1 MKVTSSVFLA
11 LSIFSGAPFSIYKL
25 PGAVRWIMA
34 TNPFYALMA
43 AVFYVTL
50 QACDLDVVVVAGS
63 DAAALWS
70 GDESKLCRAL
80 AFDAWGYADFNDRG
94 LGACLIVAWTVAL
107 AALTGCSLRHTVHR
121 QRSITLQAQAS
132 SSLLRSSNASS
143 LYAAVSSRP
152 GTDEGDEGDGGLRCS
167 GSSESLG
174 DIVVRHGRSDSFW
187 HDDGGQRKDHPFF
200 LNADNVWDPQ
210 LRRSLDFV
218 DDCAV

>member
-1 MKVTSSVFLA
+1 MTSSVFMA

-25 PGAVRWIMA
+25 PGAVRWVMA

-50 QACDLDVVVVAGS
+50 QACGLDAVVDGS

-70 GDESKLCRAL
+70 GDEKLCRAL

-121 QRSITLQAQAS
+121 QRSITLQAQSSS
-132 SSLLRSSNASS
+132 SSLLRPSNASS
-143 LYAAVSSRP
+143 LYAAVSSRL
-152 GTDEGDEGDGGLRCS
+152 GSDDGDDGDGGLRCS

-174 DIVVRHGRSDSFW
+174 DVVVQHGRSDSFW
-187 HDDGGQRKDHPFF
+187 HDDGGQRREHPFF
-200 LNADNVWDPQ
+200 LNADNVWDQQ
-210 LRRSLDFV
+210 LRRSLDFA